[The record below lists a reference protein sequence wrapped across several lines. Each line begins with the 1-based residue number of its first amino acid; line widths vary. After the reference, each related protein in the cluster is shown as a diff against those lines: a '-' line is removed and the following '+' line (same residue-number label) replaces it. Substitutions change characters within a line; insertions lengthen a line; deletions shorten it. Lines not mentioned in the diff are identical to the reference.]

1 MNENRSSR
9 WLIWTGPLFAL
20 LFLVA
25 AVVLE
30 SDGPG
35 EKASGAEVMKYFN
48 AHQGRGMISVFATP
62 LVVALLLLF
71 ASSVR
76 TRARRHGE
84 SEVGATVMLAGAV
97 LWAAG
102 MLVGSLLDLALLSA
116 SDNNQSD
123 VAQGANV
130 LASADWIP
138 FIGGIAIFLIG
149 AGLTVLASRVMPAWL
164 GWIALVVGVV
174 SLAGPG
180 GFIGFFVA
188 PLWILVA
195 GIMLAVRRDDT
206 APATSDVT
214 AQPSPA
220 VS

>member
-1 MNENRSSR
+1 
-9 WLIWTGPLFAL
+9 
-20 LFLVA
+20 
-25 AVVLE
+25 
-30 SDGPG
+30 
-35 EKASGAEVMKYFN
+35 
-48 AHQGRGMISVFATP
+48 
-62 LVVALLLLF
+62 
-71 ASSVR
+71 
-76 TRARRHGE
+76 
-84 SEVGATVMLAGAV
+84 
-97 LWAAG
+97 